1 MTIIGRWRALA
12 ALLFAFTLLAVACGS
27 DADTSEAEADA
38 EETATDAD
46 ASEPEEEA
54 GGQEAEEIVENES
67 VDAQTV
73 TMWYHGAG
81 NETERDLLTNI
92 INDFNASQA
101 ECNVVREDFPQ
112 EAYNESIIAAA
123 LDGSLPDIL
132 DVDGP
137 VMPNWAW
144 AGYMQPL
151 DVDPALYADFLPGAI
166 GEWNG
171 EVYSIGLWD
180 AAVGIYARKSVLE
193 ANDIRIPS
201 LEDPWDT
208 DEFDAALV
216 TLDASGDFDF
226 AFDPGMA
233 WTGEWYPYAFLPLM
247 VSAGGGMF
255 ADDFASAEDVLNGP
269 EAVAFGEYWQSLFE
283 RGLAPG
289 TDQDGA
295 DRETGFVDGK
305 YAMQWNGNWAALA
318 ALEAH
323 GDDMLFLPAP
333 DFGNGPRIG
342 AASWQFGVSATS
354 DAPECANQFISYA
367 LDDQYL
373 AAFSDGIGLIPS
385 TPSAAAG
392 TENYAPG
399 GPLEVFFGLSNEQ
412 AVLRPP
418 TPAYLN
424 GALAF
429 EKALADIA
437 NGADVQGALDAA
449 VDEIEADL
457 EANGGYN

>member
-1 MTIIGRWRALA
+1 MTIIGHWRR
-12 ALLFAFTLLAVACGS
+12 LLALCASFALIAAACGGS
-27 DADTSEAEADA
+27 DDDTSSATTEASADTAEAEA
-38 EETATDAD
+38 E
-46 ASEPEEEA
+46 EPEEEPA
-54 GGQEAEEIVENES
+54 PIVENENADA
-67 VDAQTV
+67 VDV
-73 TMWYHGAG
+73 NLWYHGAG
-81 NETERDLLTNI
+81 NDVERDLLTDI

-101 ECNVVREDFPQ
+101 ACNVTREDFPQ

-171 EVYSIGLWD
+171 DVYSLGLWD
-180 AAVGIYARKSVLE
+180 AAVGLYARQSVLD
-193 ANDIRIPS
+193 ANGIRVPT
-201 LEDPWDT
+201 LEEPWT
-208 DEFDAALV
+208 LDEFDAAIV
-216 TLDASGDFDF
+216 TLDATGEYDF
-226 AFDPGMA
+226 AFDPGLA
-233 WTGEWYPYAFLPLM
+233 WTGEWYAYAFLPLFE
-247 VSAGGGMF
+247 SAGAGMF
-255 ADDFASAEDVLNGP
+255 ADDFQSAEGVLNGP

-295 DRETGFVDGK
+295 DRETGFLDGK
-305 YAMQWNGNWAALA
+305 YALQWNGNWAALG
-318 ALEAH
+318 ALEAF

-333 DFGNGPRIG
+333 DFGNGPKIG
-342 AASWQFGVSATS
+342 AASWQFGVSATT
-354 DAPECANQFISYA
+354 DAPDCANAFIAFS
-367 LDDQYL
+367 LEDDYL
-373 AAFSDGIGLIPS
+373 AAFSDGIGLVPS
-385 TPSAAAG
+385 TPSAAAL

-424 GALAF
+424 GSVVF
-429 EKALADIA
+429 EKAFADIA
-437 NGADVQGALDAA
+437 NGADVQTALDSA

-457 EANGGYN
+457 EANSGYSS